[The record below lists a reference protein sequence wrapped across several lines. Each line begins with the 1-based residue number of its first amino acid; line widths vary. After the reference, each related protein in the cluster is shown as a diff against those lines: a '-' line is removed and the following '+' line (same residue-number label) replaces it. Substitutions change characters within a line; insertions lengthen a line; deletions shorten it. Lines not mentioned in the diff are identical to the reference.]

1 MHRAH
6 VRNKKVKDDSMT
18 TPKTAVITPDHNTA
32 ATPAQCIDSAL
43 GQRVQDM
50 EIHCADEGSKDKSP
64 DILVQELPP
73 SSDLPNH
80 IKNAVSNREP
90 ELQGHVEPS
99 AEPDISIIL
108 PVHNALSYLP
118 SCIESILRQSHSNFE
133 LIISDDASTDTT
145 VAYVQSL
152 QREDLRIRLIQN
164 PKIGA
169 GPARN
174 QAISHARGRYLAF
187 VDADDILLP
196 DYLKKLYTAAEEFQA
211 DVVITDVRT
220 WFSKGEGEVRRY
232 FPMGTIVPLNQLFSS
247 RDYPDHILNITNGM
261 PGGKLVRRSFAQNES
276 LEFASTKRFVDINFT
291 LYGIAKSDRT
301 VYIED
306 AGYLYRKDNPNSLQ
320 ATRDETPLLFLE
332 AHRSF
337 RDKLIDGNCFDI
349 FKRSYI
355 NKLLDSL
362 HYNMRTLNSFD
373 ALSEVFQKLPEIC
386 SLDLE
391 MDTQDASYY
400 HDAFHYEWI
409 MDALKYHRVEDFLFA
424 VYKGLARSK
433 AKTKPKPKPEPAPTP
448 EPGVGASHTTESTP
462 AVPKSRIRRIMLHC
476 KENGIIKTGIYA
488 FRKVIRKLH
497 SLFHVC

>member
-1 MHRAH
+1 
-6 VRNKKVKDDSMT
+6 MT
-18 TPKTAVITPDHNTA
+18 TPKIPVPTPCHNTA
-32 ATPAQCIDSAL
+32 VFPPQCIDSTL

-50 EIHCADEGSKDKSP
+50 EIFRADEGSNEP
-64 DILVQELPP
+64 DILERKLPQI
-73 SSDLPNH
+73 SNLPTH
-80 IKNAVSNREP
+80 TQTAVSHSEP

-152 QREDLRIRLIQN
+152 QREDPRICLIQN

-187 VDADDILLP
+187 VDADDILLS

-232 FPMGTIVPLNQLFSS
+232 FPMGTIVSLNQLFSS
-247 RDYPDHILNITNGM
+247 RDYPDHIFNITDGM

-306 AGYLYRKDNPNSLQ
+306 AGYLYRRDNPNSLQ
-320 ATRDETPLLFLE
+320 STRDETPLLFLE

-400 HDAFHYEWI
+400 HDTSRYEWV

-424 VYKGLARSK
+424 VYKGLTRPK
-433 AKTKPKPKPEPAPTP
+433 AKPT
-448 EPGVGASHTTESTP
+448 VGASRTTESTP

-497 SLFHVC
+497 SLFHAC